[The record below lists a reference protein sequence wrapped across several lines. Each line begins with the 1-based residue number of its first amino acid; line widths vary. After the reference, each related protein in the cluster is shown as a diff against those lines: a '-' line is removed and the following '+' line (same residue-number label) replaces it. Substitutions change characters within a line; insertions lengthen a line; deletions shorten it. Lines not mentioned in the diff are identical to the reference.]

1 MTIKK
6 ELNDNNNQNKEN
18 ININNNKV
26 NIDYLDNFLDNEQYT
41 LGYTNI
47 YTLKGTKIISFNL
60 FEKKFISISPKDK
73 TNGVFNELITK
84 KSITPIPLNTQNGFY
99 ILVDNYIF

>member
-1 MTIKK
+1 MTIQKK
-6 ELNDNNNQNKEN
+6 LNDNNNQNKEN

-60 FEKKFISISPKDK
+60 F
-73 TNGVFNELITK
+73 
-84 KSITPIPLNTQNGFY
+84 
-99 ILVDNYIF
+99 